1 MSQNFQFYKLQVFS
15 ENTTQGFGEN
25 NVYESIKALLKG
37 SEHISSEM
45 KDEYFENVQLDS
57 IDITYSEFEKSN
69 PGFEKNLKYLY
80 EPQKIVFF
88 MVDHIIWSG
97 IQEIVDNKIKKQ
109 YQKKTKSKTAQRLNE
124 ISRISEDYN
133 TLLNLFNRK
142 LLFVFI
148 F

>member
-1 MSQNFQFYKLQVFS
+1 MSQKFQFYKLQVFS
-15 ENTTQGFGEN
+15 EKTTQGFAEN
-25 NVYESIKALLKG
+25 NVYESIKALFKG

-45 KDEYFENVQLDS
+45 KEEYFENVQLDS
-57 IDITYSEFEKSN
+57 IDITYSEFEKNN
-69 PGFEKNLKYLY
+69 PEFDKDLKYLY

-97 IQEIVDNKIKKQ
+97 IQEIVDNTIKKK
-109 YQKKTKSKTAQRLNE
+109 YQKKTQSDTAQRLNE

-133 TLLNLFNRK
+133 ILLNLFDRK